1 MLSSSKE
8 SFIRVGKILH
18 RGDTKSGSGEI
29 LEVQIDTSGN
39 EIQNSKRNHVIKSQ
53 TDSLPEFRILKNSDK
68 DRGTA
73 FSDYEGN
80 PRDPKPEVTNIV
92 Q

>member
-18 RGDTKSGSGEI
+18 RGDTVSGSGEI
-29 LEVQIDTSGN
+29 CEVQIDTRGN
-39 EIQNSKRNHVIKSQ
+39 EIKNSKRNQLIKSQ
-53 TDSLPEFRILKNSDK
+53 TAVSPEFRLKADG
-68 DRGTA
+68 DHGTA

-80 PRDPKPEVTNIV
+80 PPDAVIMSTNMLN
-92 Q
+92 